1 MLLRRFV
8 GAIDALN
15 IWMGRL
21 SAFLVIVLVVICAT
35 TAVLRYVF
43 SMGFVWMQ
51 EAYVAA
57 FGVSFMLMAG
67 YAYLTN
73 QHVRVDI
80 YHGRFSPRT
89 KAWVE
94 ILGILVFLWPW
105 LYVVARYSSGFI
117 GEAWRLREGSSQAGG
132 MPGIFLV
139 KSAIWAFCAL
149 MALQSLATMARAF
162 AVIAGRPDLFPVRES
177 AEAATKM
184 AN

>member
-1 MLLRRFV
+1 M

-21 SAFLVIVLVVICAT
+21 SAFLVIALVVICST
-35 TAVLRYVF
+35 NAVMRYVF
-43 SMGFVWMQ
+43 SIGYVWMQ

-67 YAYLTN
+67 YAYLTD

-80 YHGRFSPRT
+80 YHARYSPKTR
-89 KAWVE
+89 AWVE

-105 LYVVARYSSGFI
+105 LYVVARYSQGFI
-117 GEAWRLREGSSQAGG
+117 LDAWRLREGSSQAGG

-139 KSAIWAFCAL
+139 KTGIWAFCAL
-149 MALQSLATMARAF
+149 VALQSLATMARAIT
-162 AVIAGRPDLFPVRES
+162 VITGRPDLLPVRETV
-177 AEAATKM
+177 EGATKM